1 MKKTFF
7 AWMIVSALSVAADTL
22 PFWGCDCAITNRAS
36 AVSVQVSEATDME
49 IIASPWSEVLGG
61 LNLRTAPL
69 GFLLFLR

>member
-1 MKKTFF
+1 
-7 AWMIVSALSVAADTL
+7 
-22 PFWGCDCAITNRAS
+22 
-36 AVSVQVSEATDME
+36 VQVSEATDME